1 MNNRVSDIAKINTR
15 PVDSRL
21 GGVPC
26 PKCGTKIE
34 MTLESL
40 LVRRSFTC
48 ANPKCRTTLRLEES
62 ASKEA
67 LTAIKIINAKKAD
80 DSTRRGPLR

>member
-1 MNNRVSDIAKINTR
+1 MNKRGSDIAKINTR
-15 PVDSRL
+15 PVDSRV
-21 GGVPC
+21 GGLPC

-34 MTLESL
+34 MTLDSL

-48 ANPKCRTTLRLEES
+48 MNPKCRTTLRLEES

-67 LTAIKIINAKKAD
+67 LTAIKIIKAKAAD
-80 DSTRRGPLR
+80 NGTRRGPLR